1 MSSVFSKKVKV
12 ALRSFDHVLLNK
24 ATKEILQVLHK
35 SGVKISG
42 PVPLPRRRE
51 LFVVN
56 RSPHVD
62 KKSRQQFERRY
73 SKILLYI
80 ENINST
86 AMESLQNLQIP
97 SGVHVEVK

>member
-1 MSSVFSKKVKV
+1 MVSTFSQKVKV
-12 ALRSFDHVLLNK
+12 ALRSFDHVLLHK
-24 ATKEILQVLHK
+24 ATREILQVLHK
-35 SGVKISG
+35 AGVSISG
-42 PVPLPRRRE
+42 PIPLPTRRE

-56 RSPHVD
+56 RSPHVN

-73 SKILLYI
+73 SKVLLYI
-80 ENINST
+80 ENINSS